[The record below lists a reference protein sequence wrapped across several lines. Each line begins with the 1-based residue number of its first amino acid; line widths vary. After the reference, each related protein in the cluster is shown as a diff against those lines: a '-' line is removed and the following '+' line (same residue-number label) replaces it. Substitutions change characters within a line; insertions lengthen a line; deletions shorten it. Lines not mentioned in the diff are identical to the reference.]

1 MATGQLNW
9 SPELFCLFGLDPET
23 AGASFD
29 SWRSVLHPEDREV
42 AEARIELTI
51 RNHTPL
57 ASEYRIILPAGE
69 VRWINALG
77 NTMYDDRGKPQRMS
91 GICID
96 ITERKQMEE
105 TIAHLASFPQ
115 LNPNPITEVD
125 LTGHIH
131 YLNPA
136 AERLFRD
143 LRKEGLNHPWLT
155 DLEKITGMLK
165 SEPERAH
172 VRELRVGDT
181 WYQQTT
187 QSVMEGYRLR
197 IYGFDITERKQMEE
211 ELKKSRDELEIRV
224 QERTAELGNINAALQ
239 IEIDERER
247 AEKALKEQSKIL
259 EGFFTSTITPLV
271 LLDRGFNFIRV
282 NEAYA
287 KACQRDVSEFPGQNH
302 FKFYPHKEN
311 KAIFRRVV
319 ETKIPFQAFAKPFTF
334 PDHPEWGT
342 TYWNWTLTPILDAKG
357 EVEFLVFSL
366 EDVTERVQTEKAK
379 TRFANIVETTSDLV
393 GMANLD
399 GQLFYLN
406 KAGRNMLG
414 LSKEEDISGVRI
426 ADAHPDWA
434 NVMVLD
440 EGIPRAL
447 QTGFWS
453 GETAF
458 LSRDGTEI
466 PASQV
471 ILAHKG
477 VNGEVEFLSTIARDI
492 TERRRAAEA
501 VEVERQRFNDVLEIL
516 PAYLVLLTPDYHVPF
531 ANRFFRER
539 FGESHG
545 LRCFEYLFGR
555 TEPCET
561 CETYTV
567 LKTIAPHQWEWT
579 GPDGRNYH
587 VFDFPFTDV
596 DGSTLILEMGIDI
609 TERKRAEEA
618 LHAASLYT
626 RSLIEVSLDPL
637 VTISANG
644 KVMDVNKATELV
656 TGVSREQLI
665 GSDFSDYFTEPEKA
679 REGYRGVFK
688 TGSVRDYPL
697 AIRHTS
703 GRVTEVLFN
712 ATVYRNEAGDVQ
724 GIFAAAR
731 DITERNRAEEAC
743 RESEGRLRHLSS
755 QLLTV
760 QENERKRISREIHDS
775 LGQSLSAIKFKV
787 EGITNQM
794 RESRHKEIAGSLEI
808 LLPIIQASIEESRRI
823 QMDLRPSVLDDLG
836 IIATLSW
843 FSREFQQTYP
853 NIRIEKE
860 MNIQEN
866 ELSDPLKTVIYRMS
880 QEALNNI
887 AKHSKANLVRL
898 SIGKKGDNIE
908 LTIQDNGMGFN
919 LEEILAQEWPQR
931 GLGLTSMRERAELS
945 GGSFAIEST
954 IGKGT
959 TIKAAWP
966 L

>member
-1 MATGQLNW
+1 MERKPKNKEGLLKEIEELRKRLEVAEEKLISYEKNETGPLLTRRLARSILDQATELIIICDQNGRIIQTSQMVDSFFTGRLLGHPFDNVCPLTLTSALPYESKQFSISPVLAGKIFQSLEVTHRRDGQISYFLLSARPLTNNGKGLLGCIVTLIDVTQRKQMEEALREANERLVLAQQSAGAGIWDWDMATGQLNW
-9 SPELFCLFGLDPET
+9 SPELFRLFGLDPET

-29 SWRSVLHPEDREV
+29 SWRSVLHPEDRQV

-57 ASEYRIILPAGE
+57 ASEYRIILPTGE

-96 ITERKQMEE
+96 ITERK
-105 TIAHLASFPQ
+105 
-115 LNPNPITEVD
+115 
-125 LTGHIH
+125 
-131 YLNPA
+131 
-136 AERLFRD
+136 R
-143 LRKEGLNHPWLT
+143 
-155 DLEKITGMLK
+155 
-165 SEPERAH
+165 
-172 VRELRVGDT
+172 
-181 WYQQTT
+181 
-187 QSVMEGYRLR
+187 
-197 IYGFDITERKQMEE
+197 MEE

-224 QERTAELGNINAALQ
+224 QERTAELRNINEALQ
-239 IEIDERER
+239 IEIEERER

-287 KACQRDVSEFPGQNH
+287 KACQRDVSEFPGHNH
-302 FKFYPHKEN
+302 FEFYPHEEN

-319 ETKIPFQAFAKPFTF
+319 ETKIPFQTFAKPFTF

-342 TYWNWTLTPILDAKG
+342 TYWNWTLTPILDDKG

-366 EDVTERVQTEKAK
+366 EDVTERKRAQE
-379 TRFANIVETTSDLV
+379 
-393 GMANLD
+393 
-399 GQLFYLN
+399 
-406 KAGRNMLG
+406 
-414 LSKEEDISGVRI
+414 
-426 ADAHPDWA
+426 
-434 NVMVLD
+434 
-440 EGIPRAL
+440 AL
-447 QTGFWS
+447 QKSEIKYRIVAENTYDWELWLSPAGDYIYVSPSCKRITGC
-453 GETAF
+453 EPEEF
-458 LSRDGTEI
+458 LLDPDLLFRIIHSDDRSIFTKHLSEAEDKFV
-466 PASQV
+466 S
-471 ILAHKG
+471 
-477 VNGEVEFLSTIARDI
+477 GEVEFRVVRPDGSCRWVAHICQPVFDNEGYFLGRRGSNRDI
-492 TERRRAAEA
+492 TERKQAEK
-501 VEVERQRFNDVLEIL
+501 E
-516 PAYLVLLTPDYHVPF
+516 
-531 ANRFFRER
+531 
-539 FGESHG
+539 
-545 LRCFEYLFGR
+545 LR
-555 TEPCET
+555 
-561 CETYTV
+561 
-567 LKTIAPHQWEWT
+567 
-579 GPDGRNYH
+579 
-587 VFDFPFTDV
+587 
-596 DGSTLILEMGIDI
+596 DI
-609 TERKRAEEA
+609 
-618 LHAASLYT
+618 SLYT
-626 RSLIEVSLDPL
+626 RSLIEASLDPL
-637 VTISANG
+637 VTISADG
-644 KVMDVNKATELV
+644 KVMDVNEATELV

-697 AIRHTS
+697 AIRHAS

-712 ATVYRNEAGDVQ
+712 AVVYRNEAGDVQ
-724 GIFAAAR
+724 GVFAAAR
-731 DITERNRAEEAC
+731 DITERKRAEEAL
-743 RESEGRLRHLSS
+743 RESENRLRTLSS
-755 QLLTV
+755 QLLSV

-787 EGITNQM
+787 EGITQQM
-794 RESRHKEIAGSLEI
+794 REGRQKKMAASLEAI
-808 LLPIIQASIEESRRI
+808 LPIIRASIEESRRI
-823 QMDLRPSVLDDLG
+823 QMDLRPSILDDLG
-836 IIATLSW
+836 IIATLTW

-866 ELSDPLKTVIYRMS
+866 ELPDPLKTVIYRIS

-898 SIGKKGDNIE
+898 SIGKKGDSIE

-919 LEEILAQEWPQR
+919 LEEILAQEWRKR